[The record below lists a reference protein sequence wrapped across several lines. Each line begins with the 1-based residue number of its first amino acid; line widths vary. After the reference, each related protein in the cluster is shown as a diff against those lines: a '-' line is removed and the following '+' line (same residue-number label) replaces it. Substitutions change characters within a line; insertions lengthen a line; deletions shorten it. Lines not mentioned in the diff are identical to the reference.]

1 VSTNG
6 DLYNS
11 DFYAWT
17 QQQAALLREGAWQ
30 ELDRENLIEEVESLG
45 RSERHAL
52 YDRLIVLLTHL
63 LKLQVARARLPVA
76 YDRNKRGWQT
86 TCRTQRLRIARL
98 FDDNPSLRSI
108 VAAETIK
115 AYAVA
120 WLDAAEALQVDE
132 HTVPPECPWSGDQV
146 LATDFWP
153 EMDLQ
158 GT

>member
-6 DLYNS
+6 DLYEM

-30 ELDRENLIEEVESLG
+30 ELDRANLIEEVESLG

-63 LKLQVARARLPVA
+63 LKLQVARQRLPVA
-76 YDRNKRGWQT
+76 YDRNTRGWHT
-86 TCRTQRLRIARL
+86 TCRTQRLRLARL
-98 FDDNPSLRSI
+98 LDENPSLQPLVSTELTR
-108 VAAETIK
+108 

-120 WLDAAEALQVDE
+120 CLDAAEALQIDE
-132 HTVPPECPWSGDQV
+132 DLMPPQCPWTVDQV
-146 LATDFWP
+146 LDAAFWP
-153 EMDLQ
+153 ETDTQ
-158 GT
+158 DA